1 VVTGGS
7 PEYASEPSRRTGTAT
22 SARRLLYD
30 ANVPVSI
37 HSTRVAAVLAS
48 VTASVVLSAGS
59 RVTPPDNKYTVAQD
73 VQLGQQAADEMRKQL
88 PLLKDDAAQS
98 YVETLGNRL
107 VAAIPPEL
115 QHAEFHYTFEVVNVR
130 EINAS
135 ALPGGPMF
143 VNRGMIESAHAEGE
157 IAGVMAHE
165 ISHVVLRHGT
175 AQQSRA
181 GKYQAGA
188 ILGQIAGAVLGGVAG
203 EAVAG
208 ASQFGFGTALL
219 RFSRDFEKQ
228 ADLEGVQIMAAAGYD
243 PRDLA
248 NLFKTIESKGGGGDP
263 QWLSD
268 HPNPGNRVAYII
280 EEASRVTIQNPVR
293 DTQAF
298 DQIRAHFKQLPPAPT
313 TEEAVKAKA
322 QPTNRDTARAGGP
335 VAPPSTSYRSYTE
348 GNLFRVAVPA
358 NWRELADNT
367 SVTFAPDGAFGQG
380 IFTHG
385 VQIGIGRH
393 ESHGLL
399 DATEELIAS
408 LSQGNPGMTRS
419 NSFDRVVIVRRE
431 ALRTVLG
438 NQTPGGGRE
447 TINLFT
453 TELRNGNLFYIVAVA
468 PEDEF
473 PLYRGVFDRVIASI
487 QLND

>member
-1 VVTGGS
+1 M
-7 PEYASEPSRRTGTAT
+7 
-22 SARRLLYD
+22 
-30 ANVPVSI
+30 
-37 HSTRVAAVLAS
+37 LAS

-59 RVTPPDNKYTVAQD
+59 RITPPDNKYTVAQD

-107 VAAIPPEL
+107 VAAIPSEL
-115 QHAEFHYTFEVVNVR
+115 QHSEFHYTFEVVNVR

-228 ADLEGVQIMAAAGYD
+228 ADLEGVQIMAAAATTRATSPACSRRLSRKAGAATRSRSATIRIPAIAWPTSSMRRRASPSRTRSAT
-243 PRDLA
+243 PRRSTR
-248 NLFKTIESKGGGGDP
+248 FGRTSSSCP
-263 QWLSD
+263 QR
-268 HPNPGNRVAYII
+268 HRPRKP
-280 EEASRVTIQNPVR
+280 SRPRHSPPTATPLELEGPLR
-293 DTQAF
+293 HRR
-298 DQIRAHFKQLPPAPT
+298 RA
-313 TEEAVKAKA
+313 
-322 QPTNRDTARAGGP
+322 
-335 VAPPSTSYRSYTE
+335 
-348 GNLFRVAVPA
+348 
-358 NWRELADNT
+358 
-367 SVTFAPDGAFGQG
+367 
-380 IFTHG
+380 
-385 VQIGIGRH
+385 IGR
-393 ESHGLL
+393 
-399 DATEELIAS
+399 I
-408 LSQGNPGMTRS
+408 
-419 NSFDRVVIVRRE
+419 RRE
-431 ALRTVLG
+431 TCSGLRFRPIGVSS
-438 NQTPGGGRE
+438 R
-447 TINLFT
+447 T
-453 TELRNGNLFYIVAVA
+453 TR
-468 PEDEF
+468 P
-473 PLYRGVFDRVIASI
+473 
-487 QLND
+487 

>member
-1 VVTGGS
+1 
-7 PEYASEPSRRTGTAT
+7 
-22 SARRLLYD
+22 LLYD

-298 DQIRAHFKQLPPAPT
+298 DQIRTHFKQLPPAPT

-473 PLYRGVFDRVIASI
+473 PSYRGVFDRVIASI

>member
-1 VVTGGS
+1 M
-7 PEYASEPSRRTGTAT
+7 
-22 SARRLLYD
+22 
-30 ANVPVSI
+30 PVSI
-37 HSTRVAAVLAS
+37 YSTRVAAVLAS

-59 RVTPPDNKYTVAQD
+59 RITPPDNKYTVAQD

-115 QHAEFHYTFEVVNVR
+115 QHSEFHYTFEVVNVR

-181 GKYQAGA
+181 GNYQAGA

-203 EAVAG
+203 GAVAG

-248 NLFKTIESKGGGGDP
+248 SLFKTIESQGGGGDP

-280 EEASRVTIQNPVR
+280 DEASRVTIQNPVR

-298 DQIRAHFKQLPPAPT
+298 DQIRAHFKQLPPAPS

-419 NSFDRVVIVRRE
+419 NTFDRVVIVRRE

-468 PEDEF
+468 PEDAF
-473 PLYRGVFDRVIASI
+473 PSYRGVFDRVIASI